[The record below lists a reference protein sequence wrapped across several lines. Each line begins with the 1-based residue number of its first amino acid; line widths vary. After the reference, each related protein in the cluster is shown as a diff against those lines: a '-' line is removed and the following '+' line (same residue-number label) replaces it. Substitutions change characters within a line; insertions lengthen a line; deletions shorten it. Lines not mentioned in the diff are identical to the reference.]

1 MKNGNQERQIQG
13 KYNKV
18 TGVNPHNSH
27 FIAAYPD
34 GKVIKGNDLINT
46 GWDDIPNGITQ
57 LDFFLSTGHFVRIP
71 KFKAYR
77 PLIEVSLGLDG
88 SKVFHCI
95 NVECLTDKD
104 IIIYKIMLKQDNL
117 SKFKIG
123 DIIIGR
129 KKLPKSLGKS
139 WKYTS

>member
-1 MKNGNQERQIQG
+1 MKEGNIERQVQG

-27 FIAAYPD
+27 FIATYID

-46 GWDDIPNGITQ
+46 GWDDIPSGITQ

-123 DIIIGR
+123 DIIIGK
-129 KKLPKSLGKS
+129 KKLPKPLGKS